1 MIDNEQEKAKER
13 WRPSLGAEQ
22 ILISVIYMIND
33 PNCDSPAN
41 IDAAVMFRNNRKE
54 YEKKVRQLVLKSLDD
69 FD

>member
-1 MIDNEQEKAKER
+1 M
-13 WRPSLGAEQ
+13 L
-22 ILISVIYMIND
+22 ND

-54 YEKKVRQLVLKSLDD
+54 YEKKVRQLALKSMDD